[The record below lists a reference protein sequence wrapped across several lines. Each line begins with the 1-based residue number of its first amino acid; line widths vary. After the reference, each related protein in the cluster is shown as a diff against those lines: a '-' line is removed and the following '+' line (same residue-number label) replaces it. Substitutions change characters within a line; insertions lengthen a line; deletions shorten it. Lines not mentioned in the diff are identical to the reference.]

1 MFRMRSVILVIQL
14 LLIGALGF
22 AQGSFYADFEGIAQ
36 QRAVS
41 LSWVIKA
48 GNSCVD
54 TYILR
59 SLDEQSY
66 DTVGVI
72 GGLCGDD
79 VEDLHY
85 DFIDTGAV
93 INRINYYRLRFG
105 NVTLSA
111 PIAIE
116 VIDLVK
122 RPYQLVYDASQ
133 ATYTLY
139 FANPGRALVSLEIIG
154 FSGQRLAMSSI
165 TTNQFTWQADTNPGF
180 RLFVLRKEG
189 QIIASGHL
197 P

>member
-1 MFRMRSVILVIQL
+1 MRSAIILIHL
-14 LLIGALGF
+14 LLTGALGF
-22 AQGSFYADFEGIAQ
+22 AQVGFYADFEGIAQ

-59 SLDEQSY
+59 SIDNQSY

-85 DFIDTGAV
+85 AYLDTGAV

-122 RPYQLVYDASQ
+122 QPYQLVYDASQ
-133 ATYTLY
+133 ASYTLY
-139 FANPGRALVSLEIIG
+139 FANPGRAVVSLEIVG
-154 FSGQRLAMSSI
+154 FSGQRLALIST
-165 TTNQFTWQADTNPGF
+165 TTNQFTWHAGVSPGF